1 MKRPGSRSIDP
12 AIGTTR
18 LLAMLWM
25 GHAARRPGRVL
36 MSIAVVAVGVAL
48 GLGVN
53 LVNHSALQEFQAS
66 LARIN
71 GEADASLRARIG
83 TLDDRVWEQLARDP
97 AVAAASPVIEFEAEV
112 VVPAAADDAPVRLQ
126 VLAVDP
132 LRAAQVT
139 PALVPRAEAPI
150 AVFDTDAVF
159 LSPAA
164 SRALGVETGDTLTLR
179 SGVHQ
184 QRLLVLG
191 DLPDIGGGQRLAVV
205 DLATAQWRFGWSGAL
220 DHIDL
225 RLVHGADRRAL
236 EDRWAT
242 ILPTALWSTPDL
254 ASSRMSNLSRAYR
267 VNLTMLALIAL
278 MTGLFLVHANLAL
291 ATRRQWPEFALL
303 ATLGAPRRT
312 IAAAV
317 LGQGFVVGAGGALLG
332 CALGILLARIAL
344 ATIGGDLGAGLLQA
358 TEVPLSV
365 DPGTLAGF
373 AALGIAAGV
382 AGSAAPALRA
392 QWIAPARALRGLP
405 DSRAGG
411 RRADLV
417 ALAAFVAGAVALAL
431 PPVAELPLGAYV
443 AIGFWLLAVVSRAG
457 RLVVMATRALVRNRR
472 IGWFLPPLWLGLA
485 RLRERPGDATA
496 GLAGVVAAVALTAAM
511 ATMVHSFRDSVLQW
525 LDVVLPADVYAR
537 LPAAG
542 PAGGLD
548 PVLGEAILSTP
559 GVASLAWMRVLP
571 VALDPRRPPATLLA
585 REIDPGAPQRS
596 LPITGRL
603 ATAPEGCIP
612 VFGSE
617 AMADL
622 YGWRPGA
629 RVGIPV
635 GPPDHCFV
643 VGGIWRDYARQ
654 HGAIAIDRAAY
665 RRLTGDDSVTEL
677 AVGLAR
683 HADAGEVIARLR
695 SLHPDLA
702 GLQWREAG
710 ELRALSLAIFDRSF
724 AATYAL
730 EAVAILLGIL
740 GVAAG
745 YGAEALARQREF
757 GVLQHLGLERGRI
770 AGMLAAEA
778 GAMVALGCLVGC
790 VLGAAVAA
798 ILVFEVNPVSFHWR
812 MDITWPLGL
821 MAVGVV
827 VLVGIAAA
835 TAAAVALRAMRQSP
849 ATVVRADW

>member
-1 MKRPGSRSIDP
+1 ARRPDPPVVGPARDRGGGARGAPRGIRQRQVPAAESRRRPGARRSRHRRGGRPARRWTRRRCQRTAATRAPGLRVPGLPPPSPAGCPGQRDGPLAAPRHAVPGSQGAGGDAARLPRHVGARGLPACHAVGRRTATRGDRPRPGPSARAPARRRAHGQPRRGERAARARPARCRVSRARRGAPDGDALDPGRGFGLASPAARACRPAFRMKRPGSRSIDP

-358 TEVPLSV
+358 TDVPLSV

-392 QWIAPARALRGLP
+392 QGIAPARALRGLP

-431 PPVAELPLGAYV
+431 PPVAELPL
-443 AIGFWLLAVVSRAG
+443 
-457 RLVVMATRALVRNRR
+457 
-472 IGWFLPPLWLGLA
+472 
-485 RLRERPGDATA
+485 
-496 GLAGVVAAVALTAAM
+496 
-511 ATMVHSFRDSVLQW
+511 
-525 LDVVLPADVYAR
+525 
-537 LPAAG
+537 
-542 PAGGLD
+542 
-548 PVLGEAILSTP
+548 
-559 GVASLAWMRVLP
+559 
-571 VALDPRRPPATLLA
+571 
-585 REIDPGAPQRS
+585 
-596 LPITGRL
+596 
-603 ATAPEGCIP
+603 
-612 VFGSE
+612 
-617 AMADL
+617 
-622 YGWRPGA
+622 
-629 RVGIPV
+629 
-635 GPPDHCFV
+635 
-643 VGGIWRDYARQ
+643 
-654 HGAIAIDRAAY
+654 
-665 RRLTGDDSVTEL
+665 
-677 AVGLAR
+677 
-683 HADAGEVIARLR
+683 
-695 SLHPDLA
+695 
-702 GLQWREAG
+702 
-710 ELRALSLAIFDRSF
+710 
-724 AATYAL
+724 
-730 EAVAILLGIL
+730 
-740 GVAAG
+740 
-745 YGAEALARQREF
+745 
-757 GVLQHLGLERGRI
+757 
-770 AGMLAAEA
+770 
-778 GAMVALGCLVGC
+778 
-790 VLGAAVAA
+790 
-798 ILVFEVNPVSFHWR
+798 
-812 MDITWPLGL
+812 
-821 MAVGVV
+821 
-827 VLVGIAAA
+827 
-835 TAAAVALRAMRQSP
+835 
-849 ATVVRADW
+849 